1 MEPDEVDAAAHVSGS
16 SEQPEMPRADGDVCA
31 DAAAPAVESVSYLGF
46 VVGLDVYGLPLEHLR
61 EVARLKRLRRIPGAP
76 SNVAGLMNLRGQIVC
91 ALDTRAIL
99 CVPGSAAAG
108 GGYLIALRG
117 FPDPLGLV
125 VDGVTDVYAVDPGSI
140 APPPEAWPA
149 SRTVFTLGTV
159 AIPRGSMTLLD
170 LRPMIGRP
178 A

>member
-1 MEPDEVDAAAHVSGS
+1 MGPDDAAAHVSEP
-16 SEQPEMPRADGDVCA
+16 EQLEPPRADGEGCA
-31 DAAAPAVESVSYLGF
+31 DAAAPAVALVSYLGF
-46 VVGLDVYGLPLEHLR
+46 VVGVDVYGLPLDHLR

-76 SNVAGLMNLRGQIVC
+76 PHVAGLMNLRGQIVC

-99 CVPGSAAAG
+99 CVPGPAPPG

-125 VDGVTDVYAVDPGSI
+125 VDAVTDVYAVDPASMS
-140 APPPEAWPA
+140 PPPEGWSA
-149 SRTVFTLGTV
+149 SRTVFARGTV
-159 AIPRGSMTLLD
+159 ATPRGSMTLLD
-170 LRPMIGRP
+170 LGPMIGVP

>member
-1 MEPDEVDAAAHVSGS
+1 MGPDEAEAAAHVDGS
-16 SEQPEMPRADGDVCA
+16 AGTEIPRADADFRP
-31 DAAAPAVESVSYLGF
+31 DAAVPVVEPVAYLGF
-46 VVGLDVYGLPLEHLR
+46 VVGLDVYGLPLDHLR

-76 SNVAGLMNLRGQIVC
+76 PSVAGLMNLRGQIVC

-99 CVPGSAAAG
+99 CVPGPAPAG

-125 VDGVTDVYAVDPGSI
+125 VDAVTDVHAVDPGSI
-140 APPPEAWPA
+140 EPPPAAWPP

-159 AIPRGSMTLLD
+159 TIPRGLMTLLD
-170 LRPMIGRP
+170 LRPMIGLP
-178 A
+178 E

>member
-1 MEPDEVDAAAHVSGS
+1 MGPDDAAAHVSE
-16 SEQPEMPRADGDVCA
+16 SEQLEPSRADGEGCP
-31 DAAAPAVESVSYLGF
+31 DAAAPAVELVSYLGF
-46 VVGLDVYGLPLEHLR
+46 VVGVDVYGLPLEHLR

-76 SNVAGLMNLRGQIVC
+76 PHVAGLMNLRGQIVC

-99 CVPGSAAAG
+99 CVPGPTPSG

-125 VDGVTDVYAVDPGSI
+125 VDAVTDVYAVDPASV
-140 APPPEAWPA
+140 APPPEGWPA
-149 SRTVFTLGTV
+149 SHIVFTRGTV
-159 AIPRGSMTLLD
+159 PTPRGSMTLLD
-170 LRPMIGRP
+170 LRPMIGMP